1 MGQLVDTIKRL
12 LFDVVSFAQY
22 ASSIKLRN
30 YQQNVAYAI
39 VNSVIHRSGFSFVV
53 MFPRQSGKNELQAQI
68 ETYLLTLFSQLDAE
82 MVKVSPTWKPQ
93 SLNAMRRLERV
104 LDRNLLTKTL
114 WLKESGYIYR
124 VGKARLFFFS
134 GSPEANIVGATANT
148 LLEVDEAQDVS
159 IAKFD
164 KDVAPMAASTNAT
177 RVFWGTA
184 WTSKTLLARELRAA
198 REVEKKDCIQRVFVL
213 DAGQVAVEVPDYGK
227 FVQEQIAKL
236 GRNHPM
242 VKTQYFS
249 EEIDA
254 EGGLFPPAR
263 LALMHGDHH
272 FQSEPTPGHIYAL
285 CLDVA
290 GADESSLSDEDLTE
304 ITSDPRDFTALSI
317 FDVDLSTLKDDLIKA
332 PSYRLVYGQFW
343 HGVKHAD
350 LYPQIKA
357 IADLWK
363 VRYLAVDAT
372 GVGAGLASF
381 LSKAYPDRV
390 IPFLFNANTK
400 SNLGWHFLSVIE
412 TGRFK
417 FYKSSGLAHEAGF
430 SERFWQESENCQ
442 CEVVDGPNKQIRWSV
457 PDGTRGVISGQFI
470 HDDLLISASLCA
482 LLDDQEWFISTGG
495 TVILN
500 KGDPLEEISGY

>member
-1 MGQLVDTIKRL
+1 MALLVDTIKRL
-12 LFDVVSFAQY
+12 LLDVVSFAQY
-22 ASSIKLRN
+22 ASAIKLRN

-39 VNSVIHRSGFSFVV
+39 VNSVIRRSGLSFVV

-68 ETYLLTLFSQLDAE
+68 ETYLLTLFSQLEAE

-184 WTSKTLLARELRAA
+184 WTSKTLLAREFRAA
-198 REVEKKDCIQRVFVL
+198 RDAEKKDGIKRVFVL
-213 DAGQVAVEVPDYGK
+213 DADQVAAEVAEYGQ
-227 FVQEQIAKL
+227 FVREQIAKL

-263 LALMHGDHH
+263 QALMHGDHL
-272 FQSEPTPGHIYAL
+272 FQTEPFPGRVYAL

-290 GADESSLSDEDLTE
+290 GADETSSADDDFMD
-304 ITSDPRDFTALSI
+304 ITSDPRDFTSLSI
-317 FDVDLSTLKDDLIKA
+317 FEVDLSTLQDELIKS
-332 PSYRLVYGQFW
+332 PTYRLVYGQFW

-350 LYPQIKA
+350 LYPQLKA

-390 IPFLFNANTK
+390 IPFLFNSNTK
-400 SNLGWHFLSVIE
+400 SRLGWQFLSVVE

-417 FYKSSGLAHEAGF
+417 FYKSSGLAREAEY
-430 SERFWQESENCQ
+430 SERFWQEVDNCQ
-442 CEVVDGPNKQIRWSV
+442 CEVMGGPNKVIRWSV
-457 PDGTRGVISGQFI
+457 PDGTRDVISGQFI
-470 HDDLLISASLCA
+470 HDDLLVSASLCA